1 MKYKFNLTEEEKEIE
16 NNLENYQTASE
27 QKKERVGRII
37 DEAKKNKAISL
48 RINNYDLEKLKE
60 KADKEGVPYQTLI
73 TNILHKYITDQLYD
87 KEQIIKTIS
96 LLKEKDVYQ

>member
-27 QKKERVGRII
+27 QKKEHVGRII

-48 RINNYDLEKLKE
+48 RINNYDLEKLKD